1 MTTVLEPILAT
12 SKLRAHIEMLHNLAD
27 GIDGLLVASTYY
39 TDNDKGTITHHP
51 IGDVDGM
58 VEAIEAHQGTP
69 GANSYIGLQV
79 MRRNLGRGKRGT
91 EADIIAVL
99 GLVAD
104 MDADTG
110 NSAGEYPLPP
120 NYVVESSEGNFQ
132 AFWLFDKPIAPT
144 VAKGIAAGLKAAT
157 GSDHCTADVAH
168 VWRVPGTLNHPSA
181 TKLARGRSPDPQP
194 VTVAQ
199 EWDGTFT
206 DPTALALAVAGR
218 GAAASDAKAVEL
230 GELPSVEGI
239 EVSPR
244 AMEKMACNLE
254 PKEDRSG
261 HAYKVVEQLQFD
273 GHTPEE
279 AAAIFLT
286 STGNWVERYEGDA
299 NRMQA
304 DFARSWGKV
313 ERQRDDERA
322 KAEKFTKGMAKPA
335 NDNEP
340 VKMQPAKPKGYPGIV
355 SSGAFTSGFTP
366 PDYQIDGIAQK
377 GFIYSVTAASG
388 TGKTAVLLLVSA
400 LTALGESL
408 GEREVRKGRVVY
420 FAGENPDDVKMRWIA
435 AAHHLPFDP
444 DEIDVHF
451 VEGTFHIPE
460 MFERIRQDFERL
472 GGVDLVVIDTSAAYF
487 NGQDENSNTELGKH
501 ARELRT
507 LTTLEGRPC
516 VMVACHPTKNAT
528 TENLLPRGGGA
539 FIAEMDGNLVCIKS
553 DSGVRLHWQ
562 GKHRGPDFEPV
573 EFELEKVTAP
583 RLKDTRG
590 RDVPTVMAKVLG
602 AAQVRAK
609 AATARKDEDDVL
621 IEIDADGGQSLAS
634 MAEALGWTKEG
645 NPHKDRVR
653 RATDKLRRDK
663 LVEFKGRKWK
673 VTPAG
678 HEALVDLRTR
688 RHHERQAGVFAAK
701 MAVRAA

>member
-1 MTTVLEPILAT
+1 MITPNSDPEQNP
-12 SKLRAHIEMLHNLAD
+12 LREHVQMLHSLAA
-27 GIDGLLVASTYY
+27 GIDGVLVASTYFAAG
-39 TDNDKGTITHHP
+39 GTGPITHHP
-51 IGDVDGM
+51 IGDVEGM
-58 VEAIEAHQGTP
+58 VASIEAHLETP
-69 GANSYIGLQV
+69 GANSYVGLQV
-79 MRRNLGRGKRGT
+79 MRRGLERGKRGN
-91 EADIIAVL
+91 ESDIVAVL

-110 NSAGEYPLPP
+110 NNAGDYPLPP
-120 NYVVESSEGNFQ
+120 NYIVESSAGNFQ
-132 AFWLFDKPIAPT
+132 AFWLFDKPVKPE
-144 VAKGIAAGLKAAT
+144 VAKGIARGLKAAT
-157 GSDHCTADVAH
+157 VSDHCTADITH
-168 VWRVPGTLNHPSA
+168 VWRVPGTLNHPNA
-181 TKLARGRSPDPQP
+181 KKLERGRSPDPQP

-199 EWDGTFT
+199 PWDGTFT
-206 DPTALALAVAGR
+206 DPTALALAVAGH
-218 GAAASDAKAVEL
+218 GAAAREAKAVEL
-230 GELPSVEGI
+230 GDLPSVEGI
-239 EVSPR
+239 EVSRR
-244 AMEKMACNLE
+244 AAAMLAADDVG
-254 PKEDRSG
+254 DRSE
-261 HAYKVVEQLQFD
+261 HAARVAKQLGFD
-273 GHTPEE
+273 GHTAEE
-279 AAAIFLT
+279 AAALFLAA
-286 STGNWVERYEGDA
+286 TGNWTERYKDA
-299 NRMQA
+299 DAMRR
-304 DFARSWGKV
+304 DFERLWGKFGPDDMTPWV
-313 ERQRDDERA
+313 ENVKKLRLP
-322 KAEKFTKGMAKPA
+322 KPA
-335 NDNEP
+335 NDN
-340 VKMQPAKPKGYPGIV
+340 QPATAPQSKPKGYPGIV

-366 PDYQIDGIAQK
+366 PDYQIDGIVQK

-388 TGKTAVLLLVSA
+388 TGKTAVLLLISA

-562 GKHRGPDFEPV
+562 GKHRGPDFDPV

-602 AAQVRAK
+602 SAQVRAK
-609 AATARKDEDDVL
+609 AATARRDEDDVL
-621 IEIDADGGQSLAS
+621 IEIDMDGSQSLAS
-634 MAEALGWTKEG
+634 MAESLGWTKEG

-653 RATDKLRRDK
+653 RATDKLKRAK
-663 LVEFKGRKWK
+663 LVSFTGRKWK
-673 VTPAG
+673 VTPTG
-678 HEALVDLRTR
+678 QEALVDVRAR
-688 RHHERQAGVFAAK
+688 RHQERQASEFASR
-701 MAVRAA
+701 MAVRTA